1 MGLSGGWVRE
11 TTTPDEPVALSYFIG
26 SLLQVDLVDKQAL
39 LEEPNAAGRLAAERE
54 ILDREVAAL
63 RERVTTKMQFKL
75 YTGQ

>member
-1 MGLSGGWVRE
+1 
-11 TTTPDEPVALSYFIG
+11 
-26 SLLQVDLVDKQAL
+26 LQVDLVDKQAL

-63 RERVTTKMQFKL
+63 RERVTTKMQLKL